1 MGRESSPALEVTDA
15 HRTATVPGTRAG
27 RHGAHLRVEGTNDA
41 IGRGS
46 IWRIPVMRRAA
57 EIGVG
62 VGEARH
68 IRIVGLPIGLEERL
82 RVEMA

>member
-1 MGRESSPALEVTDA
+1 MRPGFVAASSDPLALDA
-15 HRTATVPGTRAG
+15 VGL
-27 RHGAHLRVEGTNDA
+27 AHLRVEGTNDA